1 LRTYLYP
8 QNLKATANIW
18 LWSLRDFAIL
28 TVAALIAVLIFT
40 GTFFYVPA
48 VVVLIYAFMTI
59 RLEDITVMD
68 FLRYAIKFF
77 ITTQQY
83 FEWRQAEPAPNSRT
97 GGWLNDKAVR
107 PRRNTEVK
115 SA

>member
-1 LRTYLYP
+1 MKTYLYP

-18 LWSLRDFAIL
+18 LWSLKDFVIL
-28 TVAALIAVLIFT
+28 AVAALISVLILVN
-40 GTFFYVPA
+40 TFFFVP
-48 VVVLIYAFMTI
+48 VVLVLIYAFMTI

-77 ITTQQY
+77 ITTGQY
-83 FEWRQAEPAPNSRT
+83 FEWRQHGAAVGSHT
-97 GGWLNDKAVR
+97 GLWPNDKATR
-107 PRRNTEVK
+107 QRQNMEVK